1 MSKDISLKSLNIR
14 LLLGN
19 LSKKYSRHAV
29 FAAIILVLL
38 AYIFVVFR
46 ISQLSNAE
54 PASGQDTNN
63 PLAIPQVDQKA
74 ISNIQTL
81 EDNNTNIKASFD
93 NAKQS
98 VRTNPFQE

>member
-1 MSKDISLKSLNIR
+1 MSKDLSLKSLNFKP
-14 LLLGN
+14 L
-19 LSKKYSRHAV
+19 LSKLVKEYGRHAV

-54 PASGQDTNN
+54 PAPGQNSSN

-74 ISNIQTL
+74 ISNIQSL
-81 EDNNTNIKASFD
+81 EDNNTNIKALFE
-93 NAKQS
+93 NA
-98 VRTNPFQE
+98 RTNPFQE

>member
-1 MSKDISLKSLNIR
+1 MSKDISLKSLDIR
-14 LLLGN
+14 PLIGQ

-38 AYIFVVFR
+38 AYIFVVFQ
-46 ISQLSNAE
+46 ISRLSNAE
-54 PASGQDTNN
+54 PATGQNSSN
-63 PLAIPQVDQKA
+63 PLVIPQVDQKA